1 MRLLKI
7 FTIALWLVVA
17 IASTVDAKSFFCGA
31 ISCGGGGGGGGPLPA
46 VCLSGSGADATTCLT
61 GSGADAGTA
70 LLGQT

>member
-7 FTIALWLVVA
+7 FTIALWLVAA
-17 IASTVDAKSFFCGA
+17 IVSTVDAKSFFCGA
-31 ISCGGGGGGGGPLPA
+31 ISCGGGGSSGPLPA